1 MTDRRDEEQAA
12 SSMLLA
18 TADSDDRASNPSPMA
33 MESLSSAIH
42 TGNRELSGA
51 GENSPPANL
60 ARNHLAPPHFPFK
73 RHYLAAPRQLEEHA
87 PKKWRA
93 FRSGVLVASE
103 LFEPAHL
110 GAQLQELLHCHCE
123 GGREFPIF

>member
-33 MESLSSAIH
+33 MESLSSAMH
-42 TGNRELSGA
+42 TGNRERSGA

-73 RHYLAAPRQLEEHA
+73 RHYLAAFLTLPRTCAVML
-87 PKKWRA
+87 RA
-93 FRSGVLVASE
+93 LARAYAMRMFRSCIRADVN
-103 LFEPAHL
+103 
-110 GAQLQELLHCHCE
+110 
-123 GGREFPIF
+123 RYIT